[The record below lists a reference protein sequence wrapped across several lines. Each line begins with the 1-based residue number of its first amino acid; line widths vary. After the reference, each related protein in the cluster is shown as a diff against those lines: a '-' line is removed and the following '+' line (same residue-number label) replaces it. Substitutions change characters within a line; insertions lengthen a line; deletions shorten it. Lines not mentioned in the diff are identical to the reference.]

1 MIRMFVRHDVAD
13 YGTWRQ
19 AYDAFEAERKAMGV
33 RGAAVYRSAEKEC
46 DVTITHDFDTL
57 EAAKALVGSARLREV
72 MTAAGVISVP
82 TVWFT
87 NLA

>member
-13 YGTWRQ
+13 YGKWRQ
-19 AYDAFEAERKAMGV
+19 AYDAFHAGRQALGV
-33 RGAAVYRSAEKEC
+33 RGAAVYRSAAKEG

-57 EAAKALVGSARLREV
+57 EAARALVGSARLREV
-72 MTAAGVISVP
+72 MTAAGVTSVP

-87 NLA
+87 ILA

>member
-13 YGTWRQ
+13 YGKWRQ
-19 AYDAFEAERKAMGV
+19 AYDAFDAERRGMGV
-33 RGAAVYRSAEKEC
+33 RSAAVYRSAEKDT
-46 DVTITHDFDTL
+46 DVTITHDFDSL
-57 EAAKALVGSARLREV
+57 EAARALVGSPRLREV

-87 NLA
+87 TLA

>member
-13 YGTWRQ
+13 YGKWRQ
-19 AYDAFEAERKAMGV
+19 AYDAFDAERQAMGV
-33 RGAAVYRSAEKEC
+33 RGAAVYRSAEKEG